1 MVEIG
6 FAHCL
11 FNLLG
16 DYTNP
21 EFNLRKTNAANEEPV
36 GRLESGRIVLGG
48 SGQTDCIPILT
59 ASAMRW
65 TILWLAAGF
74 IDQTHCSRRF
84 PLESFPDGEW
94 GSAPFDPLA
103 GDERRELCSV
113 DIESK
118 YSRPIFRT
126 LEYSYYASPSF
137 VKPP

>member
-1 MVEIG
+1 MDR
-6 FAHCL
+6 FCRC
-11 FNLLG
+11 F
-16 DYTNP
+16 
-21 EFNLRKTNAANEEPV
+21 RPV
-36 GRLESGRIVLGG
+36 ASGG
-48 SGQTDCIPILT
+48 SISLPVKEMDKRNRQRKPIP
-59 ASAMRW
+59 
-65 TILWLAAGF
+65 
-74 IDQTHCSRRF
+74 RRF

>member
-21 EFNLRKTNAANEEPV
+21 KFNLRKTNAANEEPV

-84 PLESFPDGEW
+84 PLDSLPDGQGGRGPHW
-94 GSAPFDPLA
+94 IPQGLTK
-103 GDERRELCSV
+103 DESWQFSGKLC
-113 DIESK
+113 IN
-118 YSRPIFRT
+118 
-126 LEYSYYASPSF
+126 
-137 VKPP
+137 